1 MKFTS
6 RMLLLLLLVVLAG
19 LFSSNML
26 LKKQYD
32 QVDKSDLYWTYN
44 KVLEQPFKYLKIT
57 GGNITNIAFEQST
70 KPSVR
75 LLQEWVRYHG
85 GEIKAHVSND
95 TLYIDFDFKPA
106 NLYEK
111 FWLQTQTPVRIF
123 APQLLSVDGF
133 NTKLELFKLKQK
145 SINVSMTGKS
155 SFEVESMLT
164 TIDSINVYQRD
175 SSEVVFE
182 MSPDYDKK
190 SSAAEDQLKVETI
203 RTKQGGTITTVAP
216 ADEQSKLVESM
227 SINSVTADLKDHS
240 ILDIGHA
247 QVQNLQLQVADSS
260 AVILSGGAL
269 KKLPKSH

>member
-6 RMLLLLLLVVLAG
+6 RILLLLLLVVLAG

-26 LKKQYD
+26 LKRQYD

-44 KVLEQPFKYLKIT
+44 KVLEQPFKYLKIS
-57 GGNITNIAFEQST
+57 GGNITNIAFEQSAN
-70 KPSVR
+70 PSVR
-75 LLQEWVRYHG
+75 LLQEWVRFHG
-85 GEIKAHVSND
+85 GEIKANVKND
-95 TLYIDFDFKPA
+95 TLYINFDFKPA

-111 FWLQTQTPVRIF
+111 FWLQHQTPVRIF
-123 APQLLSVDGF
+123 APQLLLVDGD
-133 NTKLELFKLKQK
+133 NTNFEMFKLKQK

-155 SFEVESMLT
+155 SFEVESMLPVMDT
-164 TIDSINVYQRD
+164 INVYQKD

-182 MSPDYDKK
+182 MSPDYNKK
-190 SSAAEDQLKVETI
+190 PVEDNDQPKTVTI
-203 RTKQGGTITTVAP
+203 KSQQGGTITFTP
-216 ADEQSKLVESM
+216 PNEPNKFNESM

-247 QVQNLQLQVADSS
+247 QVHSLQLQVSDSS

-269 KKLPKSH
+269 KKLPKPF

>member
-26 LKKQYD
+26 LKRQYD

-75 LLQEWVRYHG
+75 LLQEWVVYHG
-85 GEIKAHVSND
+85 GQVKANVHND
-95 TLYIDFDFKPA
+95 TLYINFDFKPS
-106 NLYEK
+106 NSYEK

-123 APQLLSVDGF
+123 APQLLSVDGI
-133 NTKLELFKLKQK
+133 NTNFEMFRLKQK
-145 SINVSMTGKS
+145 SIHVSMTGKS
-155 SFEVESMLT
+155 NFEVESMLT
-164 TIDSINVYQRD
+164 TMDSIKVYQRD
-175 SSEVVFE
+175 SSAVVFE
-182 MSPDYDKK
+182 MSPDYNKK
-190 SSAAEDQLKVETI
+190 PSEDDNQPKTVTIKGKEGSTITFTPAAEQNKFN
-203 RTKQGGTITTVAP
+203 
-216 ADEQSKLVESM
+216 ESM
-227 SINSVTADLKDHS
+227 TINSVTADLKDHT

-247 QVQNLQLQVADSS
+247 QVQNLQLQIADSS

-269 KKLPKSH
+269 RKLP